1 MRRVRAMVDDSERR
15 QERELALRLA
25 EAMRELNAQRQAD
38 LVKIDRSIGAM
49 QNNTGLEI
57 LRTRETINN
66 INNYLVRT
74 SSQQRPQ

>member
-1 MRRVRAMVDDSERR
+1 
-15 QERELALRLA
+15 
-25 EAMRELNAQRQAD
+25 MRELNAQRQAD